1 MSSDG
6 SSTSEEHGT
15 LDDHSQFSEMDSQF
29 SEMDSQARINGAEE
43 AQELPRSEG
52 NPGEALESHEVIEL
66 QAFIE
71 RKEWIE
77 DKIKVGVFSYL

>member
-15 LDDHSQFSEMDSQF
+15 LDGHSQF
-29 SEMDSQARINGAEE
+29 SEMDSQARINGVEE

-77 DKIKVGVFSYL
+77 DKIKAGVFSYL

>member
-15 LDDHSQFSEMDSQF
+15 LDDHSQFSEMDSQ
-29 SEMDSQARINGAEE
+29 ARINGVEE